1 MSVSILLA
9 DGMIAVLTDAIA
21 SKRDTIALMERTAND
36 AQADL
41 KHLRE
46 VRAVHLA
53 RAAGFE
59 VGQVWIVK
67 TYNRESPGV
76 IFAIKSGWQESVSN
90 DWKIV
95 FLFEK
100 RISDSNFD
108 EVDGSSVQKCCVG
121 RIDGG
126 PILDGFA
133 TLLGAANEQKEN
145 GSDTK

>member
-1 MSVSILLA
+1 MTATILPA
-9 DGMIAVLTDAIA
+9 DGMIDVLSDAIA
-21 SKRDTIALMERTAND
+21 SKRDTIALLERAAKD

-41 KHLRE
+41 QHLRE
-46 VRAVHLA
+46 VRAVRLA

-67 TYNRESPGV
+67 TYNRDSPGV
-76 IFAIKSGWQESVSN
+76 IFAIESGWQESGSN
-90 DWKIV
+90 DWKII

-100 RISDSNFD
+100 DGRRDSNFD
-108 EVDGSSVQKCCVG
+108 DVDGSSAQKCCVG

-133 TLLGAANEQKEN
+133 ALLRAANEQKE
-145 GSDTK
+145 KAA